1 MRRTP
6 TAASPLRGSGSC
18 ARGGITER
26 SLPQCPTVGGVFRF
40 AGDAGVAE
48 SWRAWA
54 AAGVNHHRSASPGH
68 LAGDIAQVARYLG
81 VGCVHVS

>member
-1 MRRTP
+1 M
-6 TAASPLRGSGSC
+6 
-18 ARGGITER
+18 
-26 SLPQCPTVGGVFRF
+26 GGVFRF